1 MHNHSLSIFWNI
13 SSSSNCV
20 NCFNL
25 VRNNTNCPI
34 ANKTNQKIWPLS
46 SKQHPAPPI
55 HNHYSLAQPT
65 ATITKMKPITTLK
78 PYNNNNKINKTTS
91 ATTTTLSKTR
101 EKQKH
106 LSKQI
111 KERSSSFFLF
121 AFCTHSYHV
130 TFIIFTEIL
139 FFLLF
144 LLFLL
149 LLLLLLLVSFP
160 LLLLMMM
167 IKLCV

>member
-1 MHNHSLSIFWNI
+1 
-13 SSSSNCV
+13 
-20 NCFNL
+20 
-25 VRNNTNCPI
+25 
-34 ANKTNQKIWPLS
+34 
-46 SKQHPAPPI
+46 
-55 HNHYSLAQPT
+55 
-65 ATITKMKPITTLK
+65 MKPTTTLK

-130 TFIIFTEIL
+130 TFIIFTEIQFFIVFVVFVVVVVVVSLIAVVVVDDDDQIVCLAL
-139 FFLLF
+139 FAIGQLRPQGEKGNCQLLVCLLF
-144 LLFLL
+144 VKPTANQFEI
-149 LLLLLLLVSFP
+149 LVLS
-160 LLLLMMM
+160 
-167 IKLCV
+167 